1 MSTILVYV
9 ERLPDGAVHP
19 ITAELL
25 AVAARLGTPVA
36 VVVAGEDTTTVVE
49 RTVVEHLG
57 RLGAHDVVLATPA
70 GDEPLLSAPGA
81 AALAAVA
88 QQDGATVVLTG
99 HTLDGRDV
107 AGRVAVR
114 LGGALLVDAVD
125 VQPSGDGA
133 VTTHSVFGGSWTT
146 TAGAT
151 GGPTVITLRPGAVAD
166 RLAPTS
172 PQVRTLAITPGVD
185 GVVDSFTPAPAQSSR
200 PDLRSASTVVS
211 GGRGLGSKD
220 AFALVEQLADAL
232 GAAIG
237 ASRAAV
243 DAGYIAQAHQVGQ
256 TGVTVAPDLYIAL
269 GISGAIQHQAGMSTA
284 GTVVAVNKDP
294 DAPIFEIADLGVVG
308 DVFTVVPQLVA
319 ELEARRTGVA

>member
-9 ERLPDGAVHP
+9 ERLPDGEVHP
-19 ITAELL
+19 VAAELL
-25 AVAARLGTPVA
+25 AVAARLGTPLA
-36 VVVAGEDTTTVVE
+36 VVVAAEEDTNPIVE
-49 RTVVEHLG
+49 QLG
-57 RLGAHDVVLATPA
+57 RFGAHDVVVATFPGA
-70 GDEPLLSAPGA
+70 DALLSTPGA
-81 AALAAVA
+81 AALVTIA
-88 QQDGATVVLTG
+88 QQEEATVVLTG

-125 VQPSGDGA
+125 VQPSADGPVA
-133 VTTHSVFGGSWTT
+133 THSVFGGSWTT
-146 TAGAT
+146 TAVVR
-151 GGPTVITLRPGAVAD
+151 GGPAVLSLRPGAVAD
-166 RLAPTS
+166 RLTAATPH
-172 PQVRTLAITPGVD
+172 VRTLAIAPGPD

-232 GAAIG
+232 GAAVG

-243 DAGYIAQAHQVGQ
+243 DAGYVAQSHQVGQ
-256 TGVTVAPDLYIAL
+256 TGVTVAPDLYVAL
-269 GISGAIQHQAGMSTA
+269 GVSGAIQHQAGMSTS

-308 DVFTVVPQLVA
+308 DVFTLVPQLVA
-319 ELEARRTGVA
+319 ELAARRAGVA